1 MILLATQDAAE
12 EVLDAPDDA
21 GGAGGGQG
29 RRREGGDARH
39 CRQEHPSMTM
49 IFHSYCS
56 CTLLYVNLYCENY
69 KI

>member
-39 CRQEHPSMTM
+39 RRQKHTGMAV
-49 IFHSYCS
+49 IFYSY
-56 CTLLYVNLYCENY
+56 
-69 KI
+69 